1 MVSNFYFS
9 PYSLGLGRRGLFYF
23 PELSMQSNLLE
34 RRVYTPKLSVE
45 ASDAIRRLAWSMEK
59 PMTVAV
65 IKLIMAL
72 PAIIDPSKICLAC
85 KDKTY
90 CKGCIFSRHL
100 TAEDKKAILE
110 AL

>member
-1 MVSNFYFS
+1 
-9 PYSLGLGRRGLFYF
+9 
-23 PELSMQSNLLE
+23 MQTNVIE
-34 RRVYTPKLSVE
+34 RRVYTPKLSAE
-45 ASDAIRRLAWSMEK
+45 ASDAIRRLAWSMDK

-72 PAIIDPSKICLAC
+72 PAIIDPAKICLAC
-85 KDKTY
+85 KDKTD
-90 CKGCIFSRHL
+90 CNGCIFCRHL

>member
-1 MVSNFYFS
+1 MQRDE
-9 PYSLGLGRRGLFYF
+9 LG
-23 PELSMQSNLLE
+23 
-34 RRVYTPKLSVE
+34 RRVYTPQLSAE
-45 ASDAIRRLAWSMEK
+45 ASDAIRRLAWSTDK
-59 PMTVAV
+59 PMTKA
-65 IKLIMAL
+65 IEKLVLAL

-85 KDKTY
+85 KDKTG

>member
-1 MVSNFYFS
+1 
-9 PYSLGLGRRGLFYF
+9 
-23 PELSMQSNLLE
+23 MQTNVIE
-34 RRVYTPKLSVE
+34 RRVYTPQLSAE
-45 ASDAIRRLAWSMEK
+45 ASAAIRRLAWSMDK

-85 KDKTY
+85 KDKTD

>member
-1 MVSNFYFS
+1 
-9 PYSLGLGRRGLFYF
+9 
-23 PELSMQSNLLE
+23 MQTNVIE
-34 RRVYTPKLSVE
+34 RRVYTPKLSAE
-45 ASDAIRRLAWSMEK
+45 ASDAIRRLAWSMDK

-85 KDKTY
+85 KDKTG
-90 CKGCIFSRHL
+90 CNGCIFCRHL